1 MEYKHTHMTIKQ
13 LRVSRRYRALAASDN
28 IFAQNDAYVREIPL
42 YQN

>member
-13 LRVSRRYRALAASDN
+13 LRISRRYRALAASDN